1 MQRVDV
7 RRPDH
12 SRCGGASKPAHRAQP
27 SVCGRGG
34 RGDEVVS
41 KIDVEGV
48 RHAFGCVYWFLRY
61 ACRTGIRGGGGM
73 PGGRCDG
80 DRFATSGECHACG
93 LTPRSEQLGWV
104 LPGGRPGHSKSR
116 TAPFQVR
123 GGRRAQPDQ
132 MVESPQDAALP
143 CGRDRAPALGSR
155 AYGDVSRGEVGP
167 DAHAYPGGR
176 VAGERGP
183 LVTRSRRPRPQ
194 APRPESQPSLADH
207 YGWSPTWTC
216 EKCGKPWPCPAWTRR
231 PTDPALVQALL
242 PGFTRMASMAIR
254 DLRGRSEGSEPAE
267 IVKRFLW
274 FMPLSEEE
282 ARTTAL
288 RLR

>member
-1 MQRVDV
+1 MQRVNV
-7 RRPDH
+7 RRSDH
-12 SRCGGASKPAHRAQP
+12 SPCSGASKPAHRAQP

-34 RGDEVVS
+34 RGEIRSCRKSMSRVFDTRLVASTGSCVTHAAPESGAAEVCQVGGATATAS
-41 KIDVEGV
+41 QPLANVTHAGSLLAQSSWVGLARGV
-48 RHAFGCVYWFLRY
+48 VRVFQEQ
-61 ACRTGIRGGGGM
+61 
-73 PGGRCDG
+73 DG
-80 DRFATSGECHACG
+80 
-93 LTPRSEQLGWV
+93 P
-104 LPGGRPGHSKSR
+104 
-116 TAPFQVR
+116 PFQVR
-123 GGRRAQPDQ
+123 GGRRAQTDQ
-132 MVESPQDAALP
+132 MVESPQHAALP
-143 CGRDRAPALGSR
+143 CGRDRAPLGSR

-167 DAHAYPGGR
+167 HAHAYPGGR

-194 APRPESQPSLADH
+194 TPRPKRQPSLADH

-254 DLRGRSEGSEPAE
+254 DLRGQPEGPEPAE

-274 FMPLSEEE
+274 FMPLSDEE